1 MAASVIEQ
9 EFAVERGTSDDLDQV
24 MAVMEHA
31 FGTSYGEAWTRS
43 QCAGILPMTGVL
55 LRLARDRHSGRPV
68 GFSLSR
74 SVLDDTE
81 LLLIAV
87 HPDYQ
92 RRGIGRFLLEDFVEQ
107 AKGLGIRTAHL
118 EVRDGNGAMAMY
130 QAAGFAPI
138 GRRRKYYHADDGSA
152 LDALTFMRKI

>member
-1 MAASVIEQ
+1 MAASLIDQ
-9 EFAVERGTSDDLDQV
+9 AFTVERGTSDDLDQV
-24 MAVMEHA
+24 MAVMERA
-31 FGTSYGEAWTRS
+31 FGTRYGEAWTRS
-43 QCAGILPMTGVL
+43 QCAGILPMSGVS
-55 LRLARDRHSGRPV
+55 LRLARERQSREPV

-107 AKGLGIRTAHL
+107 AKNNGIRTAHL
-118 EVRDGNGAMAMY
+118 EVRDGNGAMTMY
-130 QAAGFAPI
+130 LGAGFAQI
-138 GRRRKYYHADDGSA
+138 GRRSKYYHARDGSA

>member
-1 MAASVIEQ
+1 MAASFVDQ
-9 EFAVERGTSDDLDQV
+9 DFAVERGTSDDLDHV
-24 MAVMEHA
+24 MAVMDQA
-31 FGTSYGEAWTRS
+31 FGTHYGEAWTRS
-43 QCAGILPMTGVL
+43 QCAGILPMTGVS
-55 LRLARDRHSGRPV
+55 LRLVRGRVSREPV

-107 AKGLGIRTAHL
+107 AKVSGVRIAHL
-118 EVRDGNGAMAMY
+118 EVRDGNRAMTMY
-130 QAAGFAPI
+130 LNAGFTQI
-138 GRRRKYYHADDGSA
+138 GRRSKYYHTRDGRA